1 MARSAVLAG
10 VITAVDTIVI
20 QRVVVVAAALTAAV
34 GWGTAG
40 AGLEKAGQVDMLPD
54 NGQHKHPAV
63 LTELVM
69 TAAVVTIVVECVVD
83 DALKTVV
90 VEGDGLDRDEVV
102 ETGLDTN
109 LKQPKGLIIFPS
121 SSILLSLNLI
131 QNFH

>member
-1 MARSAVLAG
+1 MAG
-10 VITAVDTIVI
+10 VTAAVDTIVV
-20 QRVVVVAAALTAAV
+20 QHVVVVVAALTAAV
-34 GWGTAG
+34 GWCPAG
-40 AGLEKAGQVDMLPD
+40 AGLGKAGQVDMLPD

>member
-1 MARSAVLAG
+1 
-10 VITAVDTIVI
+10 
-20 QRVVVVAAALTAAV
+20 
-34 GWGTAG
+34 
-40 AGLEKAGQVDMLPD
+40 MLPD
-54 NGQHKHPAV
+54 NGQHKHTAV

-90 VEGDGLDRDEVV
+90 VEGDDLDRDDVV

>member
-1 MARSAVLAG
+1 MAG
-10 VITAVDTIVI
+10 VITAVDTIVV

-40 AGLEKAGQVDMLPD
+40 AGLGKAGQVDMLPD
-54 NGQHKHPAV
+54 NGQHKHTA
-63 LTELVM
+63 VM

-90 VEGDGLDRDEVV
+90 VEGDDLDRDDVV